1 MAIFTRSTP
10 IHISCCSTACFLFH
24 YGIMTTNWF
33 TLYNKSFN
41 TLSPVSSIQGRL
53 NCKRNIDNNVWL
65 YELLYIQIICN
76 PNQFQAQLTH
86 ILMVLWGGRHMSVH
100 WFNLP
105 GVVQKCLWQFC
116 STPRPADLYR
126 PKPGFRITLP
136 VSYVCL
142 LFWDCKQGFIA
153 PRDKL

>member
-53 NCKRNIDNNVWL
+53 NCKRNTDNNVWFEL
-65 YELLYIQIICN
+65 YAILTNFKHNSPISSWCCGEAGTCQCTGLTSQELCRSAYGSFAAPPGQQTCIDL
-76 PNQFQAQLTH
+76 NQGLGLHCQS
-86 ILMVLWGGRHMSVH
+86 LMFVFSFGTVNKGLL
-100 WFNLP
+100 LP
-105 GVVQKCLWQFC
+105 GISC
-116 STPRPADLYR
+116 ST
-126 PKPGFRITLP
+126 G
-136 VSYVCL
+136 
-142 LFWDCKQGFIA
+142 
-153 PRDKL
+153 